1 VMLTFQPVCAVLLAA
16 WLLEESPSGLQLL
29 GAAGIVCG
37 LVIATVGRRAPPVPE
52 PELAG

>member
-1 VMLTFQPVCAVLLAA
+1 VLLAA
-16 WLLEESPSGLQLL
+16 LLLDETPTSLQLL
-29 GAAGIVCG
+29 GAAGIMFG